1 VSGKTCK
8 RCGWHKEGRVGI
20 VVYVPGVAVFEVDR
34 AELLTIRRPRK
45 PVTIPHRLIGRYVQP
60 DQVEA
65 EHVPHVD
72 ASKPVIIAQV
82 SHVKGVRR
90 VLIEGRHRATQC
102 LYAGR
107 DLKAYLLTPAETK
120 LCIGRKL
127 TPPGR
132 ARKKR

>member
-1 VSGKTCK
+1 MNKKGCK
-8 RCGWHKEGRVGI
+8 RCGWRKTNPVGFAVRVL
-20 VVYVPGVAVFEVDR
+20 GVAHFDVDR
-34 AELLTIRRPRK
+34 AELVVFKRPRK
-45 PVTIPHRLIGRYVQP
+45 PITIPHRQIGRYVQP
-60 DQVEA
+60 DWVDA

-72 ASKPVIIAQV
+72 TSKPVIIAQV

-107 DLKAYLLTPAETK
+107 DLKAYLLTEAETK

-127 TPPGR
+127 TPPGK
-132 ARKKR
+132 AK